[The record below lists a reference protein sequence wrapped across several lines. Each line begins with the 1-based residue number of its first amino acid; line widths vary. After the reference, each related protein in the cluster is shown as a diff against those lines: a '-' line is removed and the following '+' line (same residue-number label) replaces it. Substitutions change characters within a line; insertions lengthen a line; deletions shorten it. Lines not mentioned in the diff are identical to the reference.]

1 VKAAERVS
9 KRSKRSQHAQL
20 GERAAGE
27 EARTFRRLALEARA
41 WLKAK
46 PGGDCEALV
55 AHAREATQHVP
66 DDRRNDWEG
75 LLAGFASDAPKES
88 LKRRVEGLARA
99 TALFERQARDR
110 IRLAVPLAWQDTVDR
125 TVGLGPNARTAL
137 ADRGV
142 VSAADLVWTLPVGWD
157 DLRAPITIAEALDR
171 FARRDPTRPP
181 ERVCIKAT
189 VRTAS
194 FVGLRGRRSVRVIG
208 IDGPG
213 GATIDAWWFYAAHG
227 VLEVARPGATCLL
240 VGRITQREGKRPVM
254 AHPDVLR
261 DHVSARGV
269 RPRYPAL
276 GVAGATLRRAIGDAV
291 ARALPLPDPVP
302 AAVVA
307 REGMPPA
314 EPLLQLVHGTQPED
328 HPAEARRKLAERLAW
343 VEGFTRVWQRLMAD
357 GEPGVIKAPSLSE
370 KGGGAQARAK
380 LEAALPFALT
390 APQRRAMDAIGADLA
405 REVPMRRLLLGDV
418 GTGKTV
424 VALAAAAQ
432 CIVAGYQCALLGPT
446 GVLADQYVDAA
457 APLVTAL
464 GIRRVSLTAGM
475 RAAERRAAL
484 DAIASGEAGLV
495 VGTHALL
502 GEGVA
507 FRRLGLVIV
516 DEQQRLG
523 VAQRLRLVRKGDGS
537 RPHLL
542 SLSATPIPR
551 TLALALRGELATSVL
566 DQRPHGRL
574 PVATEVRPRGDFATI
589 LADVRAACADGGRAF
604 VVCPRIDDDEDSGD
618 SGVVARAE
626 ALRHALA
633 PVKVVTAHGAMP
645 PAERARSMR
654 AFRAGEAQ
662 VLVGTTVI
670 EVGLDVP
677 EATLMVIDGSEGF
690 GLAQLHQL
698 RGRVGRGARPGRCI
712 LLHDEPL
719 TELARQ
725 RLETLVTTDDGTQI
739 ARADLALRGAGD
751 LGGTRQS
758 GLAEDFAW
766 LDPAAPPVWV
776 ERLEHDARDIVARD
790 PRLEGPEHRALAL
803 AVRRF
808 LVEIAVREEAG

>member
-1 VKAAERVS
+1 M
-9 KRSKRSQHAQL
+9 
-20 GERAAGE
+20 
-27 EARTFRRLALEARA
+27 AR
-41 WLKAK
+41 
-46 PGGDCEALV
+46 
-55 AHAREATQHVP
+55 AREATPLVP
-66 DDRRNDWEG
+66 DDRKKDWEG
-75 LLAGFASDAPKES
+75 LLAGFAGAPAKDS

-99 TALFERQARDR
+99 SALFERQARDR
-110 IRLAVPLAWQDTVDR
+110 IRLAVPLAWEDTVDR
-125 TVGLGPNARTAL
+125 TVGLGPTARTAL

-142 VSAADLVWTLPVGWD
+142 VAAADLVWTLPVGWD
-157 DLRAPITIAEALDR
+157 DLRSPVTVAEALDR

-181 ERVCIKAT
+181 ERVCIRGT
-189 VRTAS
+189 VRTAT
-194 FVGLRGRRSVRVIG
+194 FLGFRGRRSVRVIAV
-208 IDGPG
+208 DGPG
-213 GATIDAWWFYAAHG
+213 GAAIDAWWFYAAHG
-227 VLEVARPGATCLL
+227 VLEVARPGVVCLL

-261 DHVSARGV
+261 DQVSARGM
-269 RPRYPAL
+269 RPRYPGL
-276 GVAGATLRRAIGDAV
+276 GVAGAALRRAIGDAV

-302 AAVVA
+302 AAVAV

-328 HPAEARRKLAERLAW
+328 HPAEARSLLAERLAW
-343 VEGFTRVWQRLMAD
+343 VEGFTRVWQRIVTD
-357 GEPGVIKAPSLSE
+357 GESADTRAPSLSR
-370 KGGGAQARAK
+370 GGAEARAK
-380 LEAALPFALT
+380 LEASLSFGLT
-390 APQRRAMDAIGADLA
+390 TPQRRAVDAIAADLA

-418 GTGKTV
+418 GTGKTA

-432 CIVAGYQCALLGPT
+432 CVAAGYQCALLGPT

-457 APLVTAL
+457 APRVTAL

-475 RAAERRAAL
+475 RAADRRAAL
-484 DAIASGEAGLV
+484 DAIASGAASLV

-502 GEGVA
+502 EQDVSFA
-507 FRRLGLVIV
+507 RLGLVVV

-523 VAQRLRLVRKGDGS
+523 VAQRLALVRKGGGA

-566 DQRPHGRL
+566 DERPRGRL
-574 PVATEVRPRGDFATI
+574 PVATEVRPRGD
-589 LADVRAACADGGRAF
+589 LAAVVADLRVACADGGRAF
-604 VVCPRIDDDEDSGD
+604 VVCPRIDDDEESGD
-618 SGVVARAE
+618 SGVVAHAD
-626 ALRHALA
+626 ALRRALS
-633 PVKVVTAHGAMP
+633 PMKPVTAHGGMP
-645 PAERARSMR
+645 PAERARAMR

-677 EATLMVIDGSEGF
+677 EATLMVIDGAEGF

-698 RGRVGRGARPGRCI
+698 RGRVGRGTRPGRCI

-719 TELARQ
+719 SELVRR

-739 ARADLALRGAGD
+739 ARADLELRGAGD

-758 GLAEDFAW
+758 GVAEDFGW
-766 LDPAAPPVWV
+766 LDPAAPPAWV
-776 ERLEHDARDIVARD
+776 ERLEGDARDIATRD
-790 PRLEGPEHRALAL
+790 PQLEAPEHRALGI

-808 LVEIAVREEAG
+808 MVELSVREEAG